1 MKQLCATILVS
12 LFLLT
17 ACNQKNNEP
26 KNSVQRTVL
35 RYEVDSAGNIS
46 DSFPEVKKQLKE
58 IAIQINKNADRVV
71 IYSYTEKTDSEEESM
86 AIAKRQ
92 ADAAKQAMMQ
102 FGERVYYNVGVELKG
117 FAEPISVANPAD
129 KTNRRIEIE
138 QM

>member
-1 MKQLCATILVS
+1 MKQLCATILIG

-35 RYEVDSAGNIS
+35 RFEVDSAGNIS
-46 DSFPEVKKQLKE
+46 GSSEVKKQLQE
-58 IAIQINKNADRVV
+58 IAVKANTHADRFTL
-71 IYSYTEKTDSEEESM
+71 YSYTEQLGSAEQNN
-86 AIAKRQ
+86 AVAQAQ
-92 ADAAKQAMMQ
+92 ADAAKNFMMQ

-117 FAEPISVANPAD
+117 FAEPVNAANPAD

>member
-1 MKQLCATILVS
+1 M
-12 LFLLT
+12 
-17 ACNQKNNEP
+17 
-26 KNSVQRTVL
+26 
-35 RYEVDSAGNIS
+35 
-46 DSFPEVKKQLKE
+46 
-58 IAIQINKNADRVV
+58 VV

-117 FAEPISVANPAD
+117 FAEPVNAANPAD

>member
-35 RYEVDSAGNIS
+35 RFEVDSAGNIS

-58 IAIQINKNADRVV
+58 IAIQINKNADMVV

-117 FAEPISVANPAD
+117 FAEPVNAANPAD